1 MTSVGGSIA
10 NTLGIGSGLD
20 SSGIVD
26 KLVAAV
32 RGPKETAITSRQ
44 TTNNT
49 RISAL
54 ASATS
59 SLSTFS
65 KALSDLLSGTGFSGT
80 PQSNDNSIA
89 AVSLLPGG
97 VPSGLPAQIEVK
109 QLATAQTAESP
120 TVASKTAI
128 VGIGT
133 LKLSSGGTDYSI
145 EITSAN
151 NTLQGLADAI
161 NGKGAG
167 VSAAVVTDNNG
178 ARIVLKGK
186 TGEAN
191 TFTLTD
197 GNPGVTSSDLL
208 RFTDAGNGADK
219 MTQKVAAQDS
229 LIEID
234 GIAMKNSSNTV
245 DTAIPYVRI
254 DLNKAQPGTLV
265 TLGSSEP
272 TNSVRDLVT
281 EFVAAYNTL
290 KSALNGATATG
301 TDSTN
306 AGALAGD
313 AGVREMTRQLS
324 RLTSSQLISTGAY
337 KTLADIGVSTNR
349 DGTLSVD
356 TKQLDKVIAADPTQ
370 ITQMLNP
377 AVSGVDNPGLAG
389 AMKKVSDALQATD
402 GPLDA
407 SKKKFTA
414 LQESLAKQLEKLNT
428 DMDDYE
434 ARTAA
439 IFSAMDTKLAGLK
452 ATQTYLTQQIAAWNS
467 SK

>member
-1 MTSVGGSIA
+1 MTTAVSSSIA

-20 SSGIVD
+20 TAGIVE

-32 RGPKETAITSRQ
+32 RAPKEGAITARQ

-59 SLSTFS
+59 SLTTFS
-65 KALSDLLSGTGFSGT
+65 KALTDLLSGTGYSGT
-80 PQSNDNSIA
+80 PQSNDTSIA

-109 QLATAQTAESP
+109 RLATAQSFESP
-120 TVASKTAI
+120 MLAAKASA
-128 VGIGT
+128 VGLGT
-133 LKLSSGGTDYSI
+133 LTLATGTKSATI

-161 NGKGAG
+161 NGKGLG
-167 VSAAVVTDNNG
+167 VNAAIVTDNNG
-178 ARIVLKGK
+178 ARLVLKGQ

-191 TFTLTD
+191 IFTLTAGTAD
-197 GNPGVTSSDLL
+197 TDLQRFATANMTPKGV
-208 RFTDAGNGADK
+208 
-219 MTQKVAAQDS
+219 AQDS
-229 LIEID
+229 LIAID
-234 GIAMKNSSNTV
+234 GIEMKNSSNTI

-254 DLNKAQPGTLV
+254 DLNKAAPGTTV
-265 TLGSSEP
+265 TLASSEP
-272 TNSVRDLVT
+272 TTSVRDLVT
-281 EFVAAYNTL
+281 EFVSAYNTL
-290 KSALNGATATG
+290 KTALNGATAAG
-301 TDSTN
+301 TDSSN

-313 AGVREMTRQLS
+313 SGVREMVRQLS
-324 RLTSSQLISTGAY
+324 RLTSTQLISTGDY

-349 DGTLSVD
+349 DGTLKVD
-356 TKQLDKVIAADPTQ
+356 TDRLDKVIAADPTQ

-377 AVSGVDNPGLAG
+377 AVTSTANPGLAG
-389 AMKKVSDALQATD
+389 AMKTVSDALQATN

-407 SKKKFTA
+407 SKAKFTT
-414 LQESLAKQLEKLNT
+414 LQAALAKQLEQLNS

-434 ARTAA
+434 ARTSS
-439 IFSAMDTKLAGLK
+439 IFSAMDTQLAGLK
-452 ATQTYLTQQIAAWNS
+452 ATQSYLTQQIAAWNS
-467 SK
+467 SGN